1 MKTSAKFLSMAA
13 MSAVLATSACTT
25 DPETGQQR
33 LSKAA
38 IGGIGG
44 AVGGYLLGDLVGGRR
59 DRTEKILGAG
69 IGGLAGAGIGA
80 YMDKQERDLRARTA
94 GTDVQ
99 VVRQGDDLLLNLPSG
114 ITFAY
119 NSSQVQPQFR
129 QTLDQVADI
138 LSQYK
143 QTYIDV
149 YGHTDSTGSDAY
161 NQRLSEQRA
170 VSVAD
175 YLASR
180 GVQPA
185 RIGTRGFG
193 KSQPI
198 ASNDTEEGRAA
209 NRRVEIKIVPIRE
222 GDLR

>member
-1 MKTSAKFLSMAA
+1 MRLSSKLLTAAALSAL
-13 MSAVLATSACTT
+13 VVTSACTT

>member
-1 MKTSAKFLSMAA
+1 MTKSAKFLTMAA
-13 MSAVLATSACTT
+13 LSALVATSACTT

-38 IGGIGG
+38 IGGLGG

-114 ITFAY
+114 ITFGY
-119 NSSQVQPQFR
+119 DSSTVQPQFR

-149 YGHTDSTGSDAY
+149 YGHTDSTGSDSY
-161 NQRLSEQRA
+161 NQALSERRA
-170 VSVAD
+170 VAVAD

-193 KSQPI
+193 KTQPV
-198 ASNDTEEGRAA
+198 ASNDTDAGRAA

>member
-1 MKTSAKFLSMAA
+1 MRLPAKLLAAAALSAL
-13 MSAVLATSACTT
+13 VVTSACTT

>member
-1 MKTSAKFLSMAA
+1 MHLSSKFLTAA
-13 MSAVLATSACTT
+13 SLSALVVTSACTT

>member
-1 MKTSAKFLSMAA
+1 MRLPAKFLTAA
-13 MSAVLATSACTT
+13 ALSALVATSACTT

-119 NSSQVQPQFR
+119 NSAQVQPQFR